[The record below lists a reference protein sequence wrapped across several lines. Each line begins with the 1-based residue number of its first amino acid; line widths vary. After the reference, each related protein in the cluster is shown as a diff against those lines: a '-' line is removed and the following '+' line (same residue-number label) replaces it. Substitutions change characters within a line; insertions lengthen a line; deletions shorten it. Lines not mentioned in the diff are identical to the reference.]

1 MGTWRHHV
9 TRGAAA
15 KRGLSCAVLLL
26 VALLLAVPAA
36 AVLAAS
42 DKGGKHSATPNRY
55 GAIAYH
61 RASQAWG
68 LGYDYA
74 RAREANVEALK
85 QCGHRQCEVV
95 HKFRNGCAALAD
107 GPKIQAAASG
117 ATRDEAETKTL
128 RRCGEQNRGASCSL
142 IAWACTR

>member
-1 MGTWRHHV
+1 MR
-9 TRGAAA
+9 RGCV
-15 KRGLSCAVLLL
+15 LAVLL
-26 VALLLAVPAA
+26 VAILPVEAAKQSAVP
-36 AVLAAS
+36 
-42 DKGGKHSATPNRY
+42 NRF

-61 RASQAWG
+61 RASQSWG
-68 LGYDYA
+68 VSYDTA
-74 RAREANVEALK
+74 RARDASIEALK

-107 GPKIQAAASG
+107 GPKIHGASSG

-128 RRCGEQNRGASCSL
+128 RRCSAANRAARCNL